1 MENRCGF
8 HESLTQQVSLRS
20 QDLES
25 WIPGSKADNNQL
37 DCPSAVTIMRRKM
50 KYYAS
55 PELGAL
61 GNDLIGINQ
70 AGANPKQPSKAPFLL
85 KTGQNLC
92 SDHRNDRSSAPGGPV
107 GCFECR
113 LAKDRRGNVVPVA
126 VAGWCWF
133 NGENAKRERF

>member
-85 KTGQNLC
+85 KTGQNLR
-92 SDHRNDRSSAPGGPV
+92 STHRNVRKQRPRGACWILRMQVQCHPGWLRV
-107 GCFECR
+107 FM
-113 LAKDRRGNVVPVA
+113 N
-126 VAGWCWF
+126 CWF
-133 NGENAKRERF
+133 SFTRRSENAKRERF

>member
-1 MENRCGF
+1 M
-8 HESLTQQVSLRS
+8 TQQVSLRS

-70 AGANPKQPSKAPFLL
+70 AG
-85 KTGQNLC
+85 
-92 SDHRNDRSSAPGGPV
+92 
-107 GCFECR
+107 
-113 LAKDRRGNVVPVA
+113 
-126 VAGWCWF
+126 
-133 NGENAKRERF
+133 